1 MGGGGSECCL
11 VVESEW
17 PSEMARQDRAQLVV
31 APCHTWVPASSA
43 DGNEA
48 LTRPRDVGRE
58 GTLPGNWPGS
68 QLEQYLSVEDIRFQT
83 KTFRIK
89 YKKRKQWHLLLDLP
103 TGLPITASGL

>member
-1 MGGGGSECCL
+1 MI
-11 VVESEW
+11 VESEW

-89 YKKRKQWHLLLDLP
+89 YKRKQWHLLLDLP